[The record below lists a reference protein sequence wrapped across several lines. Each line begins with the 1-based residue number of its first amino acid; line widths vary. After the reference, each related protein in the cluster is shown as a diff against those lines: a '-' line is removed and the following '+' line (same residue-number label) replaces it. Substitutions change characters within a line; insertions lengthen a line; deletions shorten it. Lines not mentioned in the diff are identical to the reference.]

1 MPPQVV
7 KINQHDASP
16 ASSAPS
22 EHGSQDQNSQSSIAS
37 NSYAS
42 VSPTHSSEHHSDPLI
57 EQLPK
62 PEAQRS
68 LTSGDYKTTF
78 GLPGYNGPEDF
89 APRRGTTAADYS
101 APGSGFVP
109 SDPFNKQPKYTAPT
123 YDNLERY
130 GTFKSSASEFIPTTY
145 QSEDHFGSRRYN
157 RQNQDQQD
165 SRGYSNNRPYSSP
178 TGLVHADY
186 SGYLRASSEAQS
198 SIASASSP
206 QQHQQT
212 QPQENYGSMHSRRK
226 PFDQDVQSSNSG
238 SHQQQGPYDQS
249 FPQSKHYMSSEVIRD
264 QSGSDLFADGQAS
277 HSMEQSVSASNDNE
291 LAQLAAT
298 MSEFSSSPTS
308 TPDFGMSGSDSMGLS
323 DGSGFGSLGSA
334 SMLGSHPFAGSMPA
348 PSAVPGE
355 KTSPFVMYH
364 LHASLPLLLTRCRR
378 RSSLTSA
385 RL

>member
-16 ASSAPS
+16 ASSSSS
-22 EHGSQDQNSQSSIAS
+22 EHGTQDQNSLSPAS
-37 NSYAS
+37 NSYPS
-42 VSPTHSSEHHSDPLI
+42 VSPTHSSDHHSDPLI
-57 EQLPK
+57 EELPK

-68 LTSGDYKTTF
+68 LTSSDYKTTF

-109 SDPFNKQPKYTAPT
+109 SEPFATKQSKYTAPT
-123 YDNLERY
+123 YDNLDRY

-145 QSEDHFGSRRYN
+145 QNSPEDHFGSRRYN
-157 RQNQDQQD
+157 RPNQQQQQQD
-165 SRGYSNNRPYSSP
+165 SRGYSHSRPYSTP

-198 SIASASSP
+198 SIATGPSP
-206 QQHQQT
+206 QHQQI
-212 QPQENYGSMHSRRK
+212 QPQENYGSMQSRRK

-249 FPQSKHYMSSEVIRD
+249 FPQSKHYMSTEVIRD
-264 QSGSDLFADGQAS
+264 QSGGDLFADGQAS
-277 HSMEQSVSASNDNE
+277 HSMEQTVSATNDNE

-334 SMLGSHPFAGSMPA
+334 SMLGSHPFHAGSMPA

-355 KTSPFVMYH
+355 KLSLLLFCRIICIPVSF
-364 LHASLPLLLTRCRR
+364 LPLYH
-378 RSSLTSA
+378 
-385 RL
+385 